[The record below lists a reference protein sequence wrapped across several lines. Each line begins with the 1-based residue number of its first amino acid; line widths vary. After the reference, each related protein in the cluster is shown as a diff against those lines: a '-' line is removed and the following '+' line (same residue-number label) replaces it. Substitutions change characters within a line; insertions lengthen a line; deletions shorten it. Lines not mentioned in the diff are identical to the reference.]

1 MAPATYHRADSIDE
15 ALALLADHGDEAKV
29 LAGGQSLIPMISLGL
44 ARPGHLVDIGRLP
57 GLDTVEIGGSVR
69 VGALVRHATLEWP
82 SHDVGAAAPL
92 LPAAA
97 PYIGHEAIRARGT
110 FVGSIVHG
118 DPAAEWPAVA
128 VALDAEIEL
137 RAPAGTRT
145 VPAGEFYLGPL
156 TTDVAEDEI
165 AVAVRLPIAPP
176 RTGAAALELAYR
188 HGDYA
193 VVGVVAQVSLAD
205 DRSVADVRIGLFG
218 VGGTPI
224 RARDAEA
231 HAALG
236 PAAFADAGRAAAKE
250 CDPVTDATA
259 SAAYRRRMVA
269 VHVRRAL
276 EQAWERA
283 LRPGSSSGRA
293 PDRPADPPVA

>member
-1 MAPATYHRADSIDE
+1 
-15 ALALLADHGDEAKV
+15 
-29 LAGGQSLIPMISLGL
+29 
-44 ARPGHLVDIGRLP
+44 
-57 GLDTVEIGGSVR
+57 
-69 VGALVRHATLEWP
+69 
-82 SHDVGAAAPL
+82 
-92 LPAAA
+92 
-97 PYIGHEAIRARGT
+97 
-110 FVGSIVHG
+110 
-118 DPAAEWPAVA
+118 
-128 VALDAEIEL
+128 
-137 RAPAGTRT
+137 
-145 VPAGEFYLGPL
+145 
-156 TTDVAEDEI
+156 VAEDEI

-236 PAAFADAGRAAAKE
+236 PAAFADAGRAAARE